1 MTTKKGE
8 ITQNRISQLA
18 SDITE
23 RLRESIKDIQ
33 SVNDD
38 IHVLSIN
45 AKILAAKAG
54 AGGRGFAV
62 VADAVRAM
70 VSRTQRI
77 TDALRVSIDS
87 TVRELME
94 INDFLGTKVRAERLS
109 QVAENMID
117 IVDRNLYERSCDVRW
132 WSTEAS
138 LVEALENPGPV
149 TAARCAERLGI
160 ILDSYT
166 VYLDI
171 VVCDLAGTVVANGRP
186 DRFASVG
193 RAMAGTKWFTE
204 AMRAANGDEYGFE
217 GVHRGPLAGGKPAL
231 IYSCGIRRGGVA
243 TGALVGALGV
253 VFNWAGLGDVVA
265 SRANEMLAPETGRPL
280 RALLANEDGKII
292 AESGTSSASSA
303 SSATEALETAIFDSV
318 RQATRGFLL
327 PDNRASRGKIVGF
340 AASKGFETY
349 RSGWYA
355 LVQEEILE
363 D

>member
-23 RLRESIKDIQ
+23 RLRESVKDIE

-62 VADAVRAM
+62 VADAVRGM

-77 TDALRVSIDS
+77 TDALRVSIDA

-94 INDFLGTKVRAERLS
+94 INEFLGTKVRAERLS

-138 LVEALENPGPV
+138 LVAALESPDAGTV
-149 TAARCAERLGI
+149 ARCVERLGV

-171 VVCDLAGTVVANGRP
+171 VVCDLSGTVVANGRP
-186 DRFASVG
+186 ERFACVG
-193 RAMAGTKWFTE
+193 RAMAGTKWFAE
-204 AMRAANGDEYGFE
+204 AVRPGSGNEYGFE
-217 GVHRGPLAGGKPAL
+217 GVHRGPLAGGKPVL
-231 IYSCGIRRGGVA
+231 VFSCGIRRGGNA
-243 TGALVGALGV
+243 AGELVGVLGV
-253 VFNWAGLGDVVA
+253 VFNWEGLGDVVA
-265 SRANEMLAPETGRPL
+265 IRANEMLFPETGRPL
-280 RALLANEDGKII
+280 RALLVDGDGKTI
-292 AESGTSSASSA
+292 AESGTANAPVSP
-303 SSATEALETAIFDSV
+303 SATGALDPVILESV
-318 RQATRGFLL
+318 KRTGRGFLL
-327 PDNRASRGKIVGF
+327 PENSERRDRIVGF
-340 AASKGFETY
+340 AASRGFETY

-355 LVQEEILE
+355 LLQEEING

>member
-18 SDITE
+18 SDIAE

-54 AGGRGFAV
+54 VGGRGFAV

-138 LVEALENPGPV
+138 LVAALENPGPE
-149 TAARCAERLGI
+149 TLARCGERLGI

-171 VVCDLAGTVVANGRP
+171 VVCDLSGN
-186 DRFASVG
+186 
-193 RAMAGTKWFTE
+193 
-204 AMRAANGDEYGFE
+204 
-217 GVHRGPLAGGKPAL
+217 
-231 IYSCGIRRGGVA
+231 
-243 TGALVGALGV
+243 
-253 VFNWAGLGDVVA
+253 VVA
-265 SRANEMLAPETGRPL
+265 SRASEMLSPETGRPL
-280 RALLANEDGKII
+280 RALLVDGDGRII
-292 AESGTSSASSA
+292 AESGTSSTAA
-303 SSATEALETAIFDSV
+303 EALEADAFDSV
-318 RQATRGFLL
+318 RRAPRGFLL
-327 PDNRASRGKIVGF
+327 PDNGASRGRIIGF
-340 AASKGFETY
+340 AASRGFETY
-349 RSGWYA
+349 RSGWHA
-355 LVQEEILE
+355 MIQEEILE